1 MPQHDRFGSRAE
13 PRTSTATA
21 PDLTAMLHVF
31 DARLERALPFRED
44 IARLRD
50 LRAELAPTLEVL
62 GAAYAAGGGGAGAIH
77 EGFAL
82 FNLLARRVGL
92 AGVTPSAPLALAR
105 ATAGALEDAG
115 CELSAR
121 QRDELLVVALE
132 GYAAGRDELREREL
146 CRGSAQAQVCCALA
160 PGCFAVCLAGTHAPE
175 RLEQLLD
182 ELARRLFRAEA
193 RSVLLDLS
201 RLADSGEEGAR
212 ALFGFVATLR
222 ALGAQVF
229 HCGAAA
235 LESWRERL
243 GLPALGAASFA
254 DFEAARGPALAAA
267 GYELRRARGRAREWI
282 ERVRPGHR

>member
-50 LRAELAPTLEVL
+50 LLAELAPTLEVL

-146 CRGSAQAQVCCALA
+146 CRGSAQAQV
-160 PGCFAVCLAGTHAPE
+160 
-175 RLEQLLD
+175 LD